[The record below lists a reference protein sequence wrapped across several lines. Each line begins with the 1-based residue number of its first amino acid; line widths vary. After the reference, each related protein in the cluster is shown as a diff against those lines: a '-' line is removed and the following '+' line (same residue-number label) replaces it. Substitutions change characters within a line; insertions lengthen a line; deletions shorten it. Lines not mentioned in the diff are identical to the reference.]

1 MPYLL
6 FSEALLP
13 AWRRGRPASPSRG
26 AEADLGLG
34 PRVRA
39 WGGAGT
45 ARAPGE
51 RAREGRGPP
60 APGGGGR
67 RDRKGLVRA
76 LGFRRVRVPGRQAC
90 ACAPLPARVGAVVR
104 TGGAVPRDAIW
115 RPLPRASVRVAAGPA
130 RPCQLSPEPIFPL
143 PPHRYVRQVQRGR
156 RSASRV
162 TFYLVSKSG

>member
-76 LGFRRVRVPGRQAC
+76 LGFRRVRMPRRQAC
-90 ACAPLPARVGAVVR
+90 ACAHLRARVGTVVR
-104 TGGAVPRDAIW
+104 TGGTVPRDAMW
-115 RPLPRASVRVAAGPA
+115 RPLPRASARLCVA
-130 RPCQLSPEPIFPL
+130 
-143 PPHRYVRQVQRGR
+143 GR
-156 RSASRV
+156 RGC
-162 TFYLVSKSG
+162 SGVGPSCAGLGRGAGAGIHRPSTLAGEVRPLKR